1 MGTFFVIMYLGDN
14 MYEVAIN
21 LLKEINELGYEAYIV
36 GGYPRDLY
44 MNKINTDIDICTNI
58 KEELLKSNFDVISS
72 TQFGSF
78 VVKKGYYNFEITLF
92 RKELYLNNRYPEVTY
107 VDSLEEDLKRRDFI
121 INTLCIDYN
130 GNYVDLLAAR
140 SDIDNKIIRVVGNI
154 EKKMTEDPLRI
165 IRAIRFASDLDFKI
179 EEELIKYIKNNSM
192 LLNNL
197 SKNRILKE
205 IDKVE
210 NKINFYNLIKQLDL
224 IDYIQ

>member
-1 MGTFFVIMYLGDN
+1 

-44 MNKINTDIDICTNI
+44 MNKTNPDIDICTNI
-58 KEELLKSNFDVISS
+58 KEEVLKSNFDVISS

-78 VVKKGYYNFEITLF
+78 VVKKEYYNFEITLF

-140 SDIDNKIIRVVGNI
+140 SDIDNKIICVVGDI

-224 IDYIQ
+224 IDYIK